1 VGNGRAGEAA
11 GGEGVS
17 GEGAPSASHR
27 GGSGEPMV
35 LIHGITDTWRTWELV
50 LPLVEPHHDAL
61 AISLLGHAGGRGLSE
76 PGKAT
81 LAELADEAERD
92 MDAAGMERAHLV
104 GNSLGGWIVLELAS
118 RGRALSVV
126 ALSPAGGW
134 DPGNRWAMVAFWQLM
149 TIQRSI
155 KWTLPI
161 AEQLA
166 IRPRGRRLVLGGLVS
181 DPEAVPASLALALVR
196 GAADCPAAIPL
207 LEETRASGY
216 PDLAEID
223 CPVRIA
229 WGTKDLL
236 LPHHRLS
243 DRFREILPEADWVE
257 IPGAGHLPQID
268 HPKETADLILEVSS
282 PTA

>member
-1 VGNGRAGEAA
+1 MNAP
-11 GGEGVS
+11 
-17 GEGAPSASHR
+17 GASRR

-35 LIHGITDTWRTWELV
+35 LIHGITDTWRTWELM
-50 LPLVEPHHDAL
+50 LPLVEPHHDTL
-61 AISLLGHAGGRGLSE
+61 AITLLGHSGGRGLSA

-92 MDAAGMERAHLV
+92 MDGAGMEKAHLV
-104 GNSLGGWIVLELAS
+104 GNSLGGWIVLELAA

-126 ALSPAGGW
+126 GLSPAGGW
-134 DPGNRWAMVAFWQLM
+134 DPGNRWAMAAYWQLVG
-149 TIQRSI
+149 IQRSI
-155 KWTLPI
+155 KKTLPL

-166 IRPRGRRLVLGGLVS
+166 VRPRGRKLVLGGLVS
-181 DPEAVPASLALALVR
+181 DPVAVPPSLALALTR

-207 LEETRASGY
+207 LEETRSSGY

-236 LPHHRLS
+236 LPYKRLS
-243 DRFREILPEADWVE
+243 DRFRQILPQAEWAE

-268 HPKETADLILEVSS
+268 HPKETAELILEVSS
-282 PTA
+282 PSG